1 MITFDRL
8 QFYYYHHHNL
18 TLESEILLSNINKI
32 ADEKGEFMQNLLMK
46 CEANICQNY
55 LGFYENL
62 VESLDYKKNYT
73 DSFYLQRNSNG
84 IGFFAN
90 NLDFF
95 FFELPLAIAIYLV
108 LVMIFKILFN
118 YRLSKYLRK
127 YSFSGMLLFIIYEG
141 NIEQFAFY
149 FFN

>member
-1 MITFDRL
+1 
-8 QFYYYHHHNL
+8 
-18 TLESEILLSNINKI
+18 
-32 ADEKGEFMQNLLMK
+32 MQNLFMK
-46 CEANICQNY
+46 CEANICQQY
-55 LGFYENL
+55 IGFYENL

-73 DSFYLQRNSNG
+73 NSFYLQRNNNG